1 MQVATSKEGAVTV
14 LKPTGPITTGEL
26 NELEQQLDNSYRN
39 WTKRI
44 VVNLSEVAFI
54 DSGGLEMLLKFQRQ
68 LEKRGLKL
76 KLSGLNEITQK
87 IFDLTRLSRSF
98 EIFTDTNGAVRS
110 FL

>member
-14 LKPTGPITTGEL
+14 LKPTGPITIGEL

-54 DSGGLEMLLKFQRQ
+54 DSGGVEMLLKFQRQ

>member
-14 LKPTGPITTGEL
+14 LKPTGSIIAGEL

-44 VVNLSEVAFI
+44 VVNMSEVTYI

-68 LEKRGLKL
+68 LEERGMKL

-98 EIFTDTNGAVRS
+98 EIFADTNGAVRS